1 MNERTRGLLRAV
13 SRLPRDPRLLRLETP
28 LVSWNLD
35 ALAVLYQTDKAP
47 HLHGYTAHYGHHLKG
62 RRRRIRRAL
71 EIGIG
76 GFAGPE
82 SGGASLRMW
91 RDWLPRATV
100 YGLDIE
106 PKSIDEPRIVTLLGD
121 QGDAAGLDELGARYG
136 PFDLIID
143 DGSHKNAHVRCA
155 FGALWPHLAPGGYY
169 VIEDIV
175 TAYYPDMG
183 GGPAGAAGTS
193 MALVKE
199 LCDATQRGE
208 LPTTVPVE
216 LAPYETTS
224 VHVYPNIVFV
234 EKATIVRRG
243 YGV

>member
-1 MNERTRGLLRAV
+1 
-13 SRLPRDPRLLRLETP
+13 
-28 LVSWNLD
+28 
-35 ALAVLYQTDKAP
+35 
-47 HLHGYTAHYGHHLKG
+47 
-62 RRRRIRRAL
+62 
-71 EIGIG
+71 
-76 GFAGPE
+76 
-82 SGGASLRMW
+82 MW